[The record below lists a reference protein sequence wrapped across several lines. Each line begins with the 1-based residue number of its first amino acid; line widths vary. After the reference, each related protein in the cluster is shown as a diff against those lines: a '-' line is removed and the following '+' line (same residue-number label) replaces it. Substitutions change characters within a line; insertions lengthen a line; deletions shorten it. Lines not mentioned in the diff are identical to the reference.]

1 MKRIILKYFFN
12 INIINLKIM
21 GKILLTGVDY
31 MSEKNNYIIPG
42 IVCTL
47 LAVCVSMLFMTDSF
61 RKDEANADNSSFRH
75 SETIH
80 NTTYKFPG
88 GEDKMYLKE
97 ITLDD
102 KSFLQ
107 DEYKYN
113 HQLAKAS
120 LALSLS
126 AFTSDDGKSHWG
138 DDGNFNRDI
147 NIKQVLSDLKFEKS
161 EVYGY
166 DVNLNDS
173 SSKVAFALGHKTL
186 NNGDKSFDVVCV
198 AVRGGGYGCE
208 WADNFRLGSDQSSFH
223 KGFFDSAQKIVPK
236 LDDYI
241 KRRCKGENVKLWI
254 TGYSRGGAVA
264 NILASLYDSEKENNG
279 CSVYA
284 YTFASPATA
293 DISNDDNVKYSN
305 IFNIIN
311 PYDIV
316 PTIPPSQWGFSRF
329 GVDLYFPMYD
339 EQNELFSKV
348 SSYYT
353 DITGVNKELF
363 KESPLKSVTDIIVKI
378 GKDRKTY
385 ASLLQPVLEDL
396 VLSSMTREKIDGKW
410 TVIPFKKY
418 VRQKYGAEIASEIDS
433 IEKNIGLTGVGDITI
448 TLPRDFVKFLTLCKI
463 NGVGDISTAISE
475 SMTLGTAHE
484 IAGLGGESIFSGS
497 VSGHFPEVYLAWM
510 ETIGENE
517 FVK

>member
-1 MKRIILKYFFN
+1 
-12 INIINLKIM
+12 
-21 GKILLTGVDY
+21 
-31 MSEKNNYIIPG
+31 
-42 IVCTL
+42 
-47 LAVCVSMLFMTDSF
+47 
-61 RKDEANADNSSFRH
+61 
-75 SETIH
+75 
-80 NTTYKFPG
+80 
-88 GEDKMYLKE
+88 
-97 ITLDD
+97 
-102 KSFLQ
+102 
-107 DEYKYN
+107 
-113 HQLAKAS
+113 
-120 LALSLS
+120 
-126 AFTSDDGKSHWG
+126 
-138 DDGNFNRDI
+138 
-147 NIKQVLSDLKFEKS
+147 
-161 EVYGY
+161 
-166 DVNLNDS
+166 
-173 SSKVAFALGHKTL
+173 
-186 NNGDKSFDVVCV
+186 
-198 AVRGGGYGCE
+198 
-208 WADNFRLGSDQSSFH
+208 
-223 KGFFDSAQKIVPK
+223 
-236 LDDYI
+236 
-241 KRRCKGENVKLWI
+241 
-254 TGYSRGGAVA
+254 
-264 NILASLYDSEKENNG
+264 
-279 CSVYA
+279 
-284 YTFASPATA
+284 
-293 DISNDDNVKYSN
+293 
-305 IFNIIN
+305 
-311 PYDIV
+311 
-316 PTIPPSQWGFSRF
+316 
-329 GVDLYFPMYD
+329 MYD

-433 IEKNIGLTGVGDITI
+433 IEKNIGVTGVGDITI